1 MVALVT
7 VHKHVLTCPTSCVR
21 LTAGPSLDGLPVT
34 SPPGGQWVRLP
45 QPQALFSPSVLLAVR
60 CVFWVEVGPPVA
72 LAKPAPVGLKE
83 AQHLKAE
90 NGPVQFHPQYRKEFR
105 PKNGGRK

>member
-1 MVALVT
+1 MVALVVT
-7 VHKHVLTCPTSCVR
+7 VHKHVLTCPTSCVH
-21 LTAGPSLDGLPVT
+21 LTARPSLDGAPVT

-72 LAKPAPVGLKE
+72 LARS
-83 AQHLKAE
+83 KASP
-90 NGPVQFHPQYRKEFR
+90 GGTQRSAAFR
-105 PKNGGRK
+105 G